1 MLYNGEIKPNWN
13 TLFKQNNNKI
23 LIIKD
28 KTKRRTQKNNIRK
41 TYIYFIKRNKY
52 HHCGKSIQIKS
63 LDTDPINMKSMSIL
77 NDIEMNSSSSK
88 QSIIIKDDYNKN
100 IEIKLRSIMVTVIKM
115 KEEESEST
123 DAFDVFQNIE
133 IKKTDLNADIS

>member
-1 MLYNGEIKPNWN
+1 VGRVFKSKVW
-13 TLFKQNNNKI
+13 TL
-23 LIIKD
+23 
-28 KTKRRTQKNNIRK
+28 T
-41 TYIYFIKRNKY
+41 
-52 HHCGKSIQIKS
+52 
-63 LDTDPINMKSMSIL
+63 PINMKSMSIL
-77 NDIEMNSSSSK
+77 NDIEINSSSSK

>member
-1 MLYNGEIKPNWN
+1 MGRVFKSKVW
-13 TLFKQNNNKI
+13 TL
-23 LIIKD
+23 
-28 KTKRRTQKNNIRK
+28 T
-41 TYIYFIKRNKY
+41 
-52 HHCGKSIQIKS
+52 
-63 LDTDPINMKSMSIL
+63 PINMKSMSIL